1 VCGENKKKGGKMWKM
16 WKKWKKKKR
25 QKNKW
30 ILVIKKSLEVGRND
44 EKKGIIF
51 SKNIKK
57 VK

>member
-1 VCGENKKKGGKMWKM
+1 VENVEKVEKEKTAKKKG
-16 WKKWKKKKR
+16 
-25 QKNKW
+25 